1 MFNSPFFLVIF
12 KFYKKMMMKKST
24 QLFLED
30 IGAKIPIV
38 CGPMYPGS
46 NPELVAAVSDAG
58 GFGVVQPLALT
69 SLYGHDFREG
79 LQLIKKLTKKPFG
92 VNFTIFGGAN
102 KKYHEQ
108 MKKWVEI
115 SIEEGVKFFL
125 TSLGKPHEIVKTA
138 KQHGIKV
145 YHDVPNK
152 KVALAM
158 RDAGVDGLNC
168 INWRGGGQTGIQSA
182 EKFIEELHDIGIP
195 LICAGGIGNVKDF
208 QKTLEMGYAGV
219 QMGTR
224 FLATHEC
231 KVTESYKQ
239 AIVKSKE
246 DDIVW
251 TNKIAGNNSSV
262 IKTKDIMRG
271 GLRTGIIINFMLR
284 QPKLKKYARMY
295 LMSRGVKNYS
305 KTAFDDSVQ
314 FWQAGKGVGS
324 IESITS
330 VADVLEEFTK
340 AIRVNIQIRK

>member
-1 MFNSPFFLVIF
+1 MNATTQQFL
-12 KFYKKMMMKKST
+12 KDT
-24 QLFLED
+24 
-30 IGAKIPIV
+30 GAGVPIV

-46 NPELVAAVSDAG
+46 NPELIAAVSDAG
-58 GFGVVQPLALT
+58 GFGVVQPVAMT
-69 SLYGHDFREG
+69 ALYGHDFREG
-79 LQLIKKLTKKPFG
+79 LQLIKKLTDKPFG

-108 MKKWVEI
+108 MQKWMEI
-115 SIEEGVKFFL
+115 SIDEGIKFFL
-125 TSLGKPHEIVKTA
+125 TSLGKPHAIVKIA

-182 EKFIEELHDIGIP
+182 EQFIDELRDIDIP
-195 LICAGGIGNVKDF
+195 LICAGGIGNVDDY
-208 QKTLEMGYAGV
+208 QKAINMGYAGV

-231 KVTESYKQ
+231 KITKSYKQ
-239 AIVKSKE
+239 AIVDATE

-271 GLRTGIIINFMLR
+271 GLRTGPIINFMLR
-284 QPKLKKYARMY
+284 RPKLKKYARMY
-295 LMSRGVKNYS
+295 LMSKGLKNYS
-305 KTAFDDSVQ
+305 KTTFDDSVQ
-314 FWQAGKGVGS
+314 YWQAGKGVGNITS
-324 IESITS
+324 IES
-330 VADVLEEFTK
+330 VADVVKEFEG
-340 AIRVNIQIRK
+340 VEV

>member
-1 MFNSPFFLVIF
+1 MNN
-12 KFYKKMMMKKST
+12 KSS
-24 QLFLED
+24 QFLED
-30 IGAKIPIV
+30 TASEFPLV

-46 NPELVAAVSDAG
+46 NPELIAAVSDAG
-58 GFGVVQPLALT
+58 AFGVVQPVALT

-79 LQLIKKLTKKPFG
+79 LQLIKKLTDKPFG

-102 KKYHEQ
+102 KKYHDQ
-108 MKKWVEI
+108 MKEWMEI

-125 TSLGKPHEIVKTA
+125 TSLGKPHEIVKIA

-182 EKFIEELHDIGIP
+182 EQFMEELHDIGIP
-195 LICAGGIGNVKDF
+195 LVCAGGIGNAEDF
-208 QKTLEMGYAGV
+208 HEVLDMGYAGV

-231 KVTESYKQ
+231 RVTDSYKQ
-239 AIVKSKE
+239 AIVDSNE
-246 DDIVW
+246 EDIVW

-262 IKTKDIMRG
+262 IKTADIMKG
-271 GLRTGIIINFMLR
+271 GLRTGPIINFMLR
-284 QPKLKKYARMY
+284 RRKLKKYARMY
-295 LMSRGVKNYS
+295 LMSKGVKNYS
-305 KTAFDDSVQ
+305 RTAFDDNVQ
-314 FWQAGKGVGS
+314 FWQAGKGVGNIS
-324 IESITS
+324 AVES
-330 VADVLEEFTK
+330 VADVVKSFQSVL
-340 AIRVNIQIRK
+340 AH